1 MPGIGFLIA
10 SLRSDFSYALS
21 RALMMMIAL
30 NSLGRQKKGAQAER
44 RGRKRQGIREGEA
57 K

>member
-30 NSLGRQKKGAQAER
+30 NSLGRQKKGAQAEG